1 LELSEVQK
9 SYYPKKGEV
18 SQDWFLVD
26 AQDQTLGRL
35 ATRIS
40 RVLMGK
46 NKPQFTPGADVG
58 DFVVVINAE
67 KITVSGKR
75 LDQKIYY
82 RNSGYPG
89 GMKAVTLREQL
100 TRRPERVIRSAVWGM
115 LPHNRYGRR
124 LLRKLRV
131 FAGPEHAHQ
140 AQQPIPL
147 PDEQA

>member
-140 AQQPIPL
+140 AQQPVPL

>member
-1 LELSEVQK
+1 MQK

>member
-1 LELSEVQK
+1 MQK

-18 SQDWFLVD
+18 NQEWFLVD
-26 AQDQTLGRL
+26 AQGQNLGRL
-35 ATRIS
+35 ATRIA
-40 RVLMGK
+40 RVLIGK

-67 KITVSGKR
+67 KIAVSGKR
-75 LDQKIYY
+75 LDQKVYY

-100 TRRPERVIRSAVWGM
+100 SRRPERVLRSAVWGM
-115 LPHNRYGRR
+115 LPHNRYGRG

-140 AQQPIPL
+140 AQQPVPL
-147 PDEQA
+147 PEDAKA

>member
-1 LELSEVQK
+1 MQK

-140 AQQPIPL
+140 AQQPVPL